1 MLQTVPVGLRYKLV
15 AVLKLE
21 GGSPASIYVSASAVS
36 AFPSR
41 SYDRV
46 HLGHKSPVRK
56 TDVQISALVVLL
68 PYSLLTLR

>member
-1 MLQTVPVGLRYKLV
+1 MLQTVPVGLHYKLV

-41 SYDRV
+41 SYD
-46 HLGHKSPVRK
+46 
-56 TDVQISALVVLL
+56 TEFISVTNHQLEKLMF
-68 PYSLLTLR
+68 R